1 MHDLALVALLLSVF
15 SLCLRISLRISL
27 RMGLLDSGLGIRWLG
42 RAFLLVCFAFDCV

>member
-15 SLCLRISLRISL
+15 SLCLRISLR
-27 RMGLLDSGLGIRWLG
+27 MGFVDIGLSIRWLG